1 MSRTADLYRHQLPSG
16 QTCRQITLKGEYFC
30 RHHRRLFHKSENE
43 MIHEEA
49 MERLAA
55 ELQSLDLPDLLHA
68 LYGKLTRL
76 RSTVRANPE
85 AQLALTITL
94 ERMKQHGHNQRPAH
108 LRSGHSQPA
117 PAPMNFPENSMES
130 MNQQMLEFLKVLQN
144 Q

>member
-1 MSRTADLYRHQLPSG
+1 MSSPRNLCQHQLPTG
-16 QTCRQITLKGEYFC
+16 KLCRQITLKDEYFC

-43 MIHEEA
+43 MIQEEA
-49 MERLAA
+49 MYCLAA

-85 AQLALTITL
+85 AQLALAITL

-108 LRSGHSQPA
+108 PRSGHSQPA
-117 PAPMNFPENSMES
+117 PTPINFPENSMES
-130 MNQQMLEFLKVLQN
+130 MSEQMREFLKVLQN

>member
-1 MSRTADLYRHQLPSG
+1 MSSPRNLCQHQLPTG
-16 QTCRQITLKGEYFC
+16 KLCRQITLKDEYLC

-49 MERLAA
+49 MYCLAD

-85 AQLALTITL
+85 AQLALAITL
-94 ERMKQHGHNQRPAH
+94 ERMKQHGHNR
-108 LRSGHSQPA
+108 RNGHAQPA
-117 PAPMNFPENSMES
+117 PAPINFPENPMES
-130 MNQQMLEFLKVLQN
+130 MSEQMREFLKVLQN